1 MKKIL
6 GGVLA
11 ISLLSGCQLID
22 QIQSG
27 QSQQVPSKVE
37 ITPEQAALFQKL
49 DEQFL
54 RVKGAGQEITFNG
67 ETYVKQTQA
76 VKGDYPRFLSLAASV
91 DRENRKAVLS
101 DTFYLNDASMEP
113 TLTAKYL
120 EKNKST
126 CDLKT
131 LSSDAQTYYACESS
145 KFQRFVA
152 LVHKSKNIVSY
163 RSFTAYQQK
172 LTPEQEKAVVKA
184 LVDYPF
190 DAISR

>member
-6 GGVLA
+6 GSVLA

-27 QSQQVPSKVE
+27 QSQQQPSKVE

-131 LSSDAQTYYACESS
+131 YARMHRQGDLHGVAVSPRSSRE
-145 KFQRFVA
+145 
-152 LVHKSKNIVSY
+152 
-163 RSFTAYQQK
+163 
-172 LTPEQEKAVVKA
+172 
-184 LVDYPF
+184 
-190 DAISR
+190 

>member
-1 MKKIL
+1 M
-6 GGVLA
+6 
-11 ISLLSGCQLID
+11 
-22 QIQSG
+22 
-27 QSQQVPSKVE
+27 PSKVE

-120 EKNKST
+120 EKIN
-126 CDLKT
+126 L
-131 LSSDAQTYYACESS
+131 
-145 KFQRFVA
+145 
-152 LVHKSKNIVSY
+152 
-163 RSFTAYQQK
+163 
-172 LTPEQEKAVVKA
+172 P
-184 LVDYPF
+184 
-190 DAISR
+190 AI

>member
-1 MKKIL
+1 M
-6 GGVLA
+6 
-11 ISLLSGCQLID
+11 
-22 QIQSG
+22 
-27 QSQQVPSKVE
+27 
-37 ITPEQAALFQKL
+37 
-49 DEQFL
+49 
-54 RVKGAGQEITFNG
+54 
-67 ETYVKQTQA
+67 KQTQA

-145 KFQRFVA
+145 KYQRFVA

-163 RSFTAYQQK
+163 RSFTAYQQ
-172 LTPEQEKAVVKA
+172 EKAVVKA